1 MLSDERLAAM
11 LLLCQRLEHECQ
23 ALPRKDLPQADRECL
38 DTVGRNI
45 TAARKALER
54 CTSARWL
61 HQQQAASL

>member
-23 ALPRKDLPQADRECL
+23 ALPRREVDTTDRECL
-38 DTVGRNI
+38 DTVSRNI

-54 CTSARWL
+54 LTSARWM
-61 HQQQAASL
+61 HQQTAR